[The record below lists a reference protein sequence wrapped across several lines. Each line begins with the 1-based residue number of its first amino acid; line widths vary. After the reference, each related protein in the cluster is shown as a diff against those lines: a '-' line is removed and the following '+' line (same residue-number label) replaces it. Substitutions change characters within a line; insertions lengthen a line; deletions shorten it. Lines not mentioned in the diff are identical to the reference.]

1 MPALALLVFVSY
13 WQTLDQGFHFDDDNT
28 IVHNPAIRQPVQWLD
43 LWSDPEAFSRTPGA
57 GMYRPLLLS
66 TFAINHAW
74 SGDRGWS
81 WHLVNLA
88 LHPVCVEPVSYISS
102 RSELMSTAMLLVC
115 LVTYIRSREL
125 KGGWPDELLSYL
137 ALAAGLLCKATMVAA
152 QFSYLSMSSSSTGKV
167 RYRLHVG
174 WRHPW
179 RSSV

>member
-1 MPALALLVFVSY
+1 
-13 WQTLDQGFHFDDDNT
+13 
-28 IVHNPAIRQPVQWLD
+28 
-43 LWSDPEAFSRTPGA
+43 
-57 GMYRPLLLS
+57 MYRPLLLS

-81 WHLVNLA
+81 WHLVNLALHAWVSILAVQLARRLRCRPVPSLCAGLLFA

-125 KGGWPDELLSYL
+125 KGGWPDELLSCL
-137 ALAAGLLCKATMVAA
+137 ALAGGLLCKATMVAA